1 MPRGV
6 DSSGTTRTETVTNN
20 ERARTMQRVTNQDI
34 ENAVAGYR
42 RALASVGVV
51 IDADDTIGV
60 AAPYGQVM
68 YLIRWEGGKDNRRPV
83 HDLPGFTGSS
93 GSGFLTKREAY
104 DRIWLAAR
112 TLGDL
117 AYRQGYTNSV
127 GGDA

>member
-1 MPRGV
+1 MP
-6 DSSGTTRTETVTNN
+6 
-20 ERARTMQRVTNQDI
+20 RVTNDDI
-34 ENAVAGYR
+34 ASAVAAYG

-51 IDADDTIGV
+51 IDADDAIGV

-68 YLIRWEGGKDNRRPV
+68 YLIRWEGGRTGRRPM

-117 AYRQGYTNSV
+117 AYCQGYTNSV
-127 GGDA
+127 GGEA